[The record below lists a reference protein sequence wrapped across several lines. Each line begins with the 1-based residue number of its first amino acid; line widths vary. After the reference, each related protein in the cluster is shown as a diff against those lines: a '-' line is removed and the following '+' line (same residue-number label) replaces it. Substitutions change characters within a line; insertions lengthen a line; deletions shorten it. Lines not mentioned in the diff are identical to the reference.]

1 MYSYAEQ
8 NSFPLCVCAYLNERE
23 SKSITHAVT
32 LIVHFLLHVAD
43 RCNCICGTST
53 FFKCMQLCFVF
64 YFFSFFAFRKNCF
77 CYVSLSNSTSPPAL
91 PLKLATFCVANIDQ
105 CSTYIQLVK
114 TFTFKE
120 KCPSFEQYWKLLFFC
135 ICPRKKKFIS
145 WSCECVER
153 LKWMFWIISSH
164 LFVVVLIL
172 EQCACEAND
181 IILIGGETAFGKSK
195 WARYSFRYSIVV

>member
-114 TFTFKE
+114 TFTFQRKVSIIRTILKIAVFLHLSEEKE
-120 KCPSFEQYWKLLFFC
+120 
-135 ICPRKKKFIS
+135 I
-145 WSCECVER
+145 
-153 LKWMFWIISSH
+153 H
-164 LFVVVLIL
+164 FVIL
-172 EQCACEAND
+172 
-181 IILIGGETAFGKSK
+181 
-195 WARYSFRYSIVV
+195 

>member
-1 MYSYAEQ
+1 MHICVFVCWTEFFS
-8 NSFPLCVCAYLNERE
+8 SVCVCAYLNERE

-114 TFTFKE
+114 TFTFQRKVSIIRTILKIAVFLHLSEEKE
-120 KCPSFEQYWKLLFFC
+120 IHFVILWMCWAFEVNVLNNKQSF
-135 ICPRKKKFIS
+135 IRGGP
-145 WSCECVER
+145 
-153 LKWMFWIISSH
+153 H
-164 LFVVVLIL
+164 
-172 EQCACEAND
+172 
-181 IILIGGETAFGKSK
+181 IGAVRVRSQ
-195 WARYSFRYSIVV
+195 RYYSNWRWNGVRQK